1 MKPLF
6 SGPIA
11 LPRERESA
19 DIRRAPAYDRNAAA
33 AYIPAM
39 PAIRRIVDGIG
50 DDARPLAFGCAS
62 PSAAAM
68 ARVQGALDALLLGWH
83 HAAFVMVDLKTQSGV
98 AFNSSTPF
106 CTQSTIKAI
115 YVGALLESRPE
126 ALSENGQYMRD
137 AIVLSSNAAYESLRA
152 IYGPECIRAWCAAC
166 GVDVSM
172 AEPAY
177 PRDKNARD
185 MLKLWTRLYCFLNGE
200 RDPLNFGAYYADS
213 TASATH
219 ERLGARYPVQTK
231 AGWENGLPEDQPYDP
246 RAEIP
251 LAYRDGNPLNDECAI
266 NDTGIVYTPR
276 GPYLFVIYSDRPFGF
291 FSDYTP
297 VNPLGG
303 LVEALH
309 DAQQSLQ
316 A

>member
-39 PAIRRIVDGIG
+39 PAIRRIIDGIA
-50 DDARPLAFGCAS
+50 DDVRPVAFGSTS

-68 ARVQGALDALLLGWH
+68 ARVQSALDALMTHGH
-83 HAAFVMVDLKTQSGV
+83 HAAFIMVDLKTQSGV

-185 MLKLWTRLYCFLNGE
+185 
-200 RDPLNFGAYYADS
+200 
-213 TASATH
+213 
-219 ERLGARYPVQTK
+219 
-231 AGWENGLPEDQPYDP
+231 
-246 RAEIP
+246 

-276 GPYLFVIYSDRPFGF
+276 GPYLFVIYSDWPFGF

-297 VNPLGG
+297 ANPLGG

-309 DAQQSLQ
+309 EAQQSLR

>member
-50 DDARPLAFGCAS
+50 DDVRPLAFGCAS

-68 ARVQGALDALLLGWH
+68 ARVQGALDALLLGGH

-137 AIVLSSNAAYESLRA
+137 AIVLSSNAAYESLRV

-200 RDPLNFGAYYADS
+200 RDPLNFGA
-213 TASATH
+213 
-219 ERLGARYPVQTK
+219 
-231 AGWENGLPEDQPYDP
+231 
-246 RAEIP
+246 
-251 LAYRDGNPLNDECAI
+251 
-266 NDTGIVYTPR
+266 
-276 GPYLFVIYSDRPFGF
+276 
-291 FSDYTP
+291 
-297 VNPLGG
+297 
-303 LVEALH
+303 
-309 DAQQSLQ
+309 
-316 A
+316 

>member
-185 MLKLWTRLYCFLNGE
+185 N
-200 RDPLNFGAYYADS
+200 ADS
-213 TASATH
+213 IASATH